1 VPPPTIFVVAE
12 LDGKHSVAL
21 TVPEALKQ
29 LVSEVFALQQRLCR
43 IQCSDVAHGLALV
56 EKHHSEMPFRE
67 TAIGRDLETI
77 GIRWHRGALQD
88 WEKRKVE
95 DRAAVQ
101 RLRELQTLDDEH
113 ATIRRARVAALRR
126 P

>member
-1 VPPPTIFVVAE
+1 
-12 LDGKHSVAL
+12 
-21 TVPEALKQ
+21 
-29 LVSEVFALQQRLCR
+29 
-43 IQCSDVAHGLALV
+43 
-56 EKHHSEMPFRE
+56 MPFRP
-67 TAIGRDLETI
+67 TAIGRDLETV
-77 GIRWHRGALQD
+77 GIRWHGGALQD

-126 P
+126 S